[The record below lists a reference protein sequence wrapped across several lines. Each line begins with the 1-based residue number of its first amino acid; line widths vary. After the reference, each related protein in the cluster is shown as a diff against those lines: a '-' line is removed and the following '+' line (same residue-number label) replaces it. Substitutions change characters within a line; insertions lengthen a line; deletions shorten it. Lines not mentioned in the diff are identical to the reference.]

1 MTEEKRVTTY
11 LHEERLPYPF
21 CPGCGH
27 GIIMDSLNAAL
38 VELQLDQRQVVIV
51 VDIGCVALCREY
63 WDTNWVLGLHGRSL
77 TYATGIKLA
86 NPELEVIVLIGDGG
100 VGIGGHHLINAAR
113 RNIGV
118 TTLVF
123 NNLNFGMTGGEHSI
137 TTPQASVTAT
147 TAYGHLERP
156 LDVCATAAVSGASFV
171 ARATTS
177 DAGLIELIA
186 QAIRNDG
193 FSLIDIWEFC
203 TSYYVPYNRFGR
215 KQMNQTLEALN
226 FPTGIVHQEM
236 RPEYSQ
242 AYRTAVAGSLDEPV
256 RKASPITPKYQ
267 HDMRSRQN
275 IVVAGA
281 AGQKIRSAA
290 GLFSQ
295 GAVLSGLW
303 ASQRSEYPVTV
314 KSGFSVSEI
323 ILSPEPI
330 LFSGVPKPDLMV
342 VLFSEG
348 LTRVQSSLDK
358 LTAQDTLIISA
369 DLLRVET
376 PARTVV
382 LDFERAGDWSH
393 KKSYWAIMALAEVL
407 RIEQL
412 YPLDA
417 LKEVIVNQE
426 RYAEQNLVA
435 VEASEAI
442 GVDL

>member
-11 LHEERLPYPF
+11 LHEEMLPYPF

-27 GIIMDSLNAAL
+27 GTIMDSLNAAL
-38 VELQLDQRQVVIV
+38 VQLQLDQRQVVVV

-156 LDVCATAAVSGASFV
+156 LDVCATAAVSGASYV
-171 ARATTS
+171 ARATTL
-177 DAGLIELIA
+177 DDNLTELIA
-186 QAIRNDG
+186 RAIRNEG

-215 KQMNQTLEALN
+215 KQMTRTLEALN
-226 FPTGIVHQEM
+226 FPTGIIHQET

-242 AYRTAVAGSLDEPV
+242 AYRAAVAGSFDAPT
-256 RKASPITPKYQ
+256 RKMRPIALKYQ
-267 HDMRSRQN
+267 HAMSSRLN
-275 IVVAGA
+275 FIVAGA
-281 AGQKIRSAA
+281 AGQKVRSAA

-303 ASQRSEYPVTV
+303 ASQRSEYPVAV
-314 KSGFSVSEI
+314 KSGYSVSEI
-323 ILSPEPI
+323 ILSPEQI
-330 LFSGVPKPDLMV
+330 LFTGVPKPDLMV
-342 VLFSEG
+342 VLFPEG
-348 LTRVQSSLDK
+348 LNRVQSSLDK
-358 LTAQDTLIISA
+358 LTAQDALYISA
-369 DLLRVET
+369 DLLPVRT

-382 LDFERAGDWSH
+382 LDFERAGGWSR
-393 KKSYWAIMALAEVL
+393 KKSHWAIMALAEVL
-407 RIEQL
+407 RGERL

-417 LKEVIVNQE
+417 LKEAIASQDQ
-426 RYAEQNLVA
+426 YAQQNLAA
-435 VEASEAI
+435 VEQSEVI
-442 GVDL
+442 GGTS